1 MIVHFA
7 AFIFKQEFKAEEPQK
22 EAREKITEALS
33 KINVPGRLG
42 VLKTST
48 PLYPEKAKGHDF
60 ALIVRFEDEDALKRY
75 AVDPEHKKA
84 QEVIKRYANLEDT
97 LDYDLTINGEW

>member
-33 KINVPGRLG
+33 KINVP
-42 VLKTST
+42 
-48 PLYPEKAKGHDF
+48 